1 MPESLGAKKRDY
13 NFGNVSFK
21 GEISRWLFFFYLV
34 FLRMCVF
41 PEIVN
46 RDVGV
51 NSALVEV
58 SRLVINWPSL
68 TEQTYRTK
76 RVINKKHL
84 ILHINWW
91 FFRTAITLQIIVF
104 GSVCQVHPLI
114 LRSLPTVNS
123 FTNLRCS
130 PYPSAS
136 FRCFLSYPMQS
147 LLNWKVGF
155 SSLYFIDSRV
165 KLVMGITFFA

>member
-1 MPESLGAKKRDY
+1 MQKTKIFWKPESLGAKKEII

-91 FFRTAITLQIIVF
+91 FFRTAITLQNTVF

-114 LRSLPTVNS
+114 LRSLPTVLPIADVLLILLPPS
-123 FTNLRCS
+123 VVFCHTQCSLCSTGRLVFLR
-130 PYPSAS
+130 
-136 FRCFLSYPMQS
+136 FI
-147 LLNWKVGF
+147 LLIVE
-155 SSLYFIDSRV
+155 
-165 KLVMGITFFA
+165 

>member
-1 MPESLGAKKRDY
+1 MQCRKLRYFQSQRALELKKEIIH
-13 NFGNVSFK
+13 FGNVSFK

-34 FLRMCVF
+34 FLRMFVF

-46 RDVGV
+46 HDVGV

-58 SRLVINWPSL
+58 SRPVINWPSL

-76 RVINKKHL
+76 KVLHKKDL

-91 FFRTAITLQIIVF
+91 FFRTAITLQNTVF

-114 LRSLPTVNS
+114 LRSLPTVS
-123 FTNLRCS
+123 PIGDVLLILLPPSVVFCHTQCSLCSTGRLVFLR
-130 PYPSAS
+130 
-136 FRCFLSYPMQS
+136 FI
-147 LLNWKVGF
+147 LL
-155 SSLYFIDSRV
+155 
-165 KLVMGITFFA
+165 LVQ

>member
-1 MPESLGAKKRDY
+1 MQKTKIFSKPESLGAKKRDY
-13 NFGNVSFK
+13 NFGFVSFK

-68 TEQTYRTK
+68 TEETYRTK
-76 RVINKKHL
+76 RVINKKRL

-91 FFRTAITLQIIVF
+91 FFRTAITLQNIVF

-114 LRSLPTVNS
+114 LRSLPTVS
-123 FTNLRCS
+123 PIADVPLILLPPSVVFCDTQCNLCS
-130 PYPSAS
+130 TG
-136 FRCFLSYPMQS
+136 RLVFLRFI
-147 LLNWKVGF
+147 LLIVE
-155 SSLYFIDSRV
+155 
-165 KLVMGITFFA
+165 

>member
-58 SRLVINWPSL
+58 SRLVINWPNL

-76 RVINKKHL
+76 RVINKKHF

-114 LRSLPTVNS
+114 LRSLPTVS
-123 FTNLRCS
+123 PIADVLLILLPPSIVQFFHTQCSLCSTGRFVFLR
-130 PYPSAS
+130 
-136 FRCFLSYPMQS
+136 FI
-147 LLNWKVGF
+147 LLIVE
-155 SSLYFIDSRV
+155 
-165 KLVMGITFFA
+165 

>member
-21 GEISRWLFFFYLV
+21 GEISRWLFFFILFFWESV
-34 FLRMCVF
+34 FFQRLL
-41 PEIVN
+41 IVY
-46 RDVGV
+46 VGV

-68 TEQTYRTK
+68 TEQTYQTK
-76 RVINKKHL
+76 KVINKKHL
-84 ILHINWW
+84 ILHINWC

-114 LRSLPTVNS
+114 LRSLPTVS
-123 FTNLRCS
+123 PIADVLLILLPPSVVFFHTQCSLCSTGRLVFLR
-130 PYPSAS
+130 
-136 FRCFLSYPMQS
+136 FI
-147 LLNWKVGF
+147 LLIVE
-155 SSLYFIDSRV
+155 
-165 KLVMGITFFA
+165 

>member
-1 MPESLGAKKRDY
+1 MQRRKLRYFQRQRVLELKKEII

-21 GEISRWLFFFYLV
+21 RYLCRWRCLHLV
-34 FLRMCVF
+34 FLRMFVF

-46 RDVGV
+46 RSNQYVGV
-51 NSALVEV
+51 YSALVEV

-91 FFRTAITLQIIVF
+91 FFRTAITLQNTVF

-114 LRSLPTVNS
+114 LRSLPTVS
-123 FTNLRCS
+123 PIGDVLLILLPPSVVFCDTQCSLCSSGRLVFLR
-130 PYPSAS
+130 
-136 FRCFLSYPMQS
+136 FIS
-147 LLNWKVGF
+147 LKVE
-155 SSLYFIDSRV
+155 
-165 KLVMGITFFA
+165 

>member
-1 MPESLGAKKRDY
+1 MQCRKLRYFQSQRALELKKEIIH
-13 NFGNVSFK
+13 FGNVSFK
-21 GEISRWLFFFYLV
+21 GEISRWLLFFYLV

-76 RVINKKHL
+76 RVINKKHF

-114 LRSLPTVNS
+114 LRSLPTVS
-123 FTNLRCS
+123 PIADVLLILLPPSIVQFFHTQCSLCSTGRFVFLR
-130 PYPSAS
+130 
-136 FRCFLSYPMQS
+136 FI
-147 LLNWKVGF
+147 LLIVE
-155 SSLYFIDSRV
+155 
-165 KLVMGITFFA
+165 

>member
-21 GEISRWLFFFYLV
+21 GEISRWLFFFSLV

-46 RDVGV
+46 RDVG
-51 NSALVEV
+51 ALVEV
-58 SRLVINWPSL
+58 SRLAINWPSL
-68 TEQTYRTK
+68 TELQTYRTK

-84 ILHINWW
+84 ILHINWC

-114 LRSLPTVNS
+114 LRSLPTVS
-123 FTNLRCS
+123 PIADVLLILLPPSVVFFHTQCSLCSTGRLVFLR
-130 PYPSAS
+130 
-136 FRCFLSYPMQS
+136 FI
-147 LLNWKVGF
+147 LLIVE
-155 SSLYFIDSRV
+155 
-165 KLVMGITFFA
+165 